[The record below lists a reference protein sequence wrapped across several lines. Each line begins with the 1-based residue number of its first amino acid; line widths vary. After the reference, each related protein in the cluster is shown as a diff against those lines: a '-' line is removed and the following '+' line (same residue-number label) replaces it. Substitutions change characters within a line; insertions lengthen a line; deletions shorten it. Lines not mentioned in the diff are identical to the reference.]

1 MKGGRQ
7 MDMSDLIPWKKEKSD
22 VQIRREKEED
32 ALLDIRNQMNRM
44 FDDFFERPFGLSP
57 FRGRLGIP
65 GDFAPYMEVSETDK
79 EITISAELPGLEPED
94 IHITLDQNALT
105 IRGEKKFEKEE
116 KGQHFYQVERSYG
129 SFHRLITLSSEVDEN
144 KIDATFKRGVLKVK
158 LPKTKKS
165 QEERKRITIKSS

>member
-1 MKGGRQ
+1 
-7 MDMSDLIPWKKEKSD
+7 
-22 VQIRREKEED
+22 
-32 ALLDIRNQMNRM
+32 
-44 FDDFFERPFGLSP
+44 
-57 FRGRLGIP
+57 
-65 GDFAPYMEVSETDK
+65 VSETDK
-79 EITISAELPGLEPED
+79 EITISAELTGLEPED

-105 IRGEKKFEKEE
+105 FRGEKKFEKEE